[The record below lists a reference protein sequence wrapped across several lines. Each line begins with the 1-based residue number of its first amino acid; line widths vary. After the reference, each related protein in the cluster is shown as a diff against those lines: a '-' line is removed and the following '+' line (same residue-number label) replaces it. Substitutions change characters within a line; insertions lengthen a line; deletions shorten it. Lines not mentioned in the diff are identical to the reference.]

1 MQNLPRL
8 NQFTRIP
15 HNFLHCRVKKTTSS
29 EANTFAWISP
39 AARER
44 GCERLVMRGAEGKEG
59 SREIKDPPPG
69 IGGSGPG
76 GGGKKA
82 SFGAQISLIVL
93 R

>member
-1 MQNLPRL
+1 
-8 NQFTRIP
+8 
-15 HNFLHCRVKKTTSS
+15 
-29 EANTFAWISP
+29 
-39 AARER
+39 
-44 GCERLVMRGAEGKEG
+44 MRGAEGKEG

-82 SFGAQISLIVL
+82 SFGAQISIIVL

>member
-8 NQFTRIP
+8 NHFTRIP
-15 HNFLHCRVKKTTSS
+15 HNFLNCRVKKTTSS

-59 SREIKDPPPG
+59 SREIKDPP
-69 IGGSGPG
+69 GSGG
-76 GGGKKA
+76 VDRLGREKKTLLW
-82 SFGAQISLIVL
+82 QKKVINE
-93 R
+93 